1 MKKNLGKVIALSLL
15 TASVFSMAQCQVGYC
30 ELAIHKEGNDLV
42 GVGEKC
48 HGLFL
53 CSTGYYDTETVYSG
67 YSAYNNEK
75 YNNINIVMN
84 LDSTKEDIDVK
95 PEIDSQI
102 KSATALQV
110 NSNAKVSCE
119 GNVFVLNSSKMN
131 PEKFP
136 TINGIYARGEGADK
150 KAEIDFSNANSVY
163 INSILNGEKGDA
175 VTAKKYGQ
183 VSISTKNKDCIT
195 RIIGDIDFNSNDV
208 NGTEGSIN
216 YTEKPQIEAKNGQ
229 VDLAISNAKSF
240 WYGDEQNLY
249 EEKDTN
255 VEYKWAD
262 FKEKYPTQ
270 ANMYLQRNPDVDEAD
285 LLKNADFRVKA
296 IGHGT
301 FNFTLEKGGEWIYI
315 ENPNI
320 SNVKLKDGGIINLAD
335 KEISEKFTAANQSFK
350 TTVTGREIIVET
362 QLPVGEKIMPH
373 RYIRIY
379 NLGSGDKDQGGI
391 FKLDL
396 QYNDASKQA
405 NYKSTDVGDKSDY
418 IFVKNGSG
426 IYDVQFELANS
437 KLEDM
442 QNGDKLYFANDE
454 SKGVTFVSSTVDA
467 LPEKNSAS
475 DIYNY
480 KYAVDSAD
488 AEENHQGT
496 DWFITLN
503 ENGTNENITSVDGA
517 MKAGYALGT
526 EMDRLNKR
534 LGESRY
540 LSDEKGLW
548 VRYRHARVG
557 MDNSFKTNSNMFQLG
572 YDKQVLEDD
581 GTHYRGLALDYTH
594 GDTSLLGLRGNGE
607 HDRYSLSLYDTW
619 TGDKGHYRDLV
630 IRGGRINSEFDVDNS
645 FSETIS
651 SDYHQWFGSISG
663 EWGRKKDTGHDWYF
677 EPQTQ
682 LQLARVGGADYVT
695 NHDVRVEQDGAT
707 SLIGRLGFRLGREFD
722 KNDAAKR
729 DNYYIKAD
737 LMHEFCGDQEYR
749 VTGKDGSLS
758 KTYDGKDTWFDV
770 GVGADI
776 TISRNTY
783 FWVDVER
790 TLGGDFDRTW
800 QVNGGFRWEF

>member
-1 MKKNLGKVIALSLL
+1 MNAK
-15 TASVFSMAQCQVGYC
+15 
-30 ELAIHKEGNDLV
+30 
-42 GVGEKC
+42 
-48 HGLFL
+48 
-53 CSTGYYDTETVYSG
+53 
-67 YSAYNNEK
+67 
-75 YNNINIVMN
+75 NINITTQAAGNKNEAIVSQQ
-84 LDSTKEDIDVK
+84 DGSVK
-95 PEIDSQI
+95 INAAE
-102 KSATALQV
+102 KLSAESKG
-110 NSNAKVSCE
+110 NNAY
-119 GNVFVLNSSKMN
+119 
-131 PEKFP
+131 
-136 TINGIYARGEGADK
+136 TIYAWG
-150 KAEIDFSNANSVY
+150 
-163 INSILNGEKGDA
+163 
-175 VTAKKYGQ
+175 
-183 VSISTKNKDCIT
+183 
-195 RIIGDIDFNSNDV
+195 GDIDITSKINEIKSDYVGIAAFQSVQKYPSWNEDVTEIIGWDTVVQDSSVKLEADNNIITAKNYAVYAKDKSSVSVISNDTTQMTGNVYAENKSVVGVNYDSQDSFLKGYVKTVDATTNLDFTDNARWKMTGNSNVTNLKAD
-208 NGTEGSIN
+208 NAFIN
-216 YTEKPQIEAKNGQ
+216 MKGNASTLT
-229 VDLAISNAKSF
+229 VDN
-240 WYGDEQNLY
+240 
-249 EEKDTN
+249 
-255 VEYKWAD
+255 
-262 FKEKYPTQ
+262 
-270 ANMYLQRNPDVDEAD
+270 
-285 LLKNADFRVKA
+285 
-296 IGHGT
+296 
-301 FNFTLEKGGEWIYI
+301 NFTGTGSTFVLD
-315 ENPNI
+315 
-320 SNVKLKDGGIINLAD
+320 LD
-335 KEISEKFTAANQSFK
+335 AANKNKKEAS
-350 TTVTGREIIVET
+350 TTSD
-362 QLPVGEKIMPH
+362 
-373 RYIRIY
+373 YIYLNGNSGGGAHNIY
-379 NLGSGDKDQGGI
+379 FDV
-391 FKLDL
+391 
-396 QYNDASKQA
+396 DASKI
-405 NYKSTDVGDKSDY
+405 STDMNV
-418 IFVKNGSG
+418 
-426 IYDVQFELANS
+426 
-437 KLEDM
+437 
-442 QNGDKLYFANDE
+442 GDKLYFAYVKDG
-454 SKGVTFVSSTVDA
+454 KATFDSAVDLEKVSA
-467 LPEKNSAS
+467 EN
-475 DIYNY
+475 IYDY
-480 KYAVDSAD
+480 KYGVGSDANEDKSKDWYIGLAD
-488 AEENHQGT
+488 KTE
-496 DWFITLN
+496 N
-503 ENGTNENITSVDGA
+503 ENVTSVDGA

-581 GTHYRGLALDYTH
+581 GTHYRGLAFDYTH

-645 FSETIS
+645 NSKTIS

-695 NHDVRVEQDGAT
+695 NHGVRVEQDGAT

-749 VTGKDGSLS
+749 VTGTDGSLS

>member
-1 MKKNLGKVIALSLL
+1 MKKNLGKIIALSLL
-15 TASVFSMAQCQVGYC
+15 TASVFSLGTYGVASAKEYNTISSITVNEPDEDINIDWTNGYKDVSPIWIGADITAKSLQIINPTNDETNGKGINAYAHAVTVNAKSIIIDTYDDGIFTTGRTVDGGALKPG
-30 ELAIHKEGNDLV
+30 ELPDVKINGFDLLKIKSINGYGIVNNGNGNGPRNGATYGGV
-42 GVGEKC
+42 YVNGNAGSTIYISNGKNRAAVGEMSDQTTDIR
-48 HGLFL
+48 GGNVLVE
-53 CSTGYYDTETVYSG
+53 TENQSKGALYAGFGKSWTSG
-67 YSAYNNEK
+67 GTLNVTAD
-75 YNNINIVMN
+75 N
-84 LDSTKEDIDVK
+84 LISLDNKVASY
-95 PEIDSQI
+95 
-102 KSATALQV
+102 AV
-110 NSNAKVSCE
+110 NST
-119 GNVFVLNSSKMN
+119 SKG
-131 PEKFP
+131 
-136 TINGIYARGEGADK
+136 TINVNADK
-150 KAEIDFSNANSVY
+150 KASLKVNGKVNASSSSTVNANFIDEKSF
-163 INSILNGEKGDA
+163 LNGAIVTTLPYRWIAGGTTNIEFTNGALWNVAGDSN
-175 VTAKKYGQ
+175 VTNLTVDDKTVINMSNNENLGALKVEFARFNDQDNTISFEAKDIRKDAKASKVTIDNSLTGTG
-183 VSISTKNKDCIT
+183 STFVLDLDATNKNTKHESDTSDYIYL
-195 RIIGDIDFNSNDV
+195 
-208 NGTEGSIN
+208 NGTSEGAHNI
-216 YTEKPQIEAKNGQ
+216 Y
-229 VDLAISNAKSF
+229 F
-240 WYGDEQNLY
+240 
-249 EEKDTN
+249 
-255 VEYKWAD
+255 
-262 FKEKYPTQ
+262 
-270 ANMYLQRNPDVDEAD
+270 DV
-285 LLKNADFRVKA
+285 
-296 IGHGT
+296 
-301 FNFTLEKGGEWIYI
+301 
-315 ENPNI
+315 
-320 SNVKLKDGGIINLAD
+320 
-335 KEISEKFTAANQSFK
+335 
-350 TTVTGREIIVET
+350 
-362 QLPVGEKIMPH
+362 
-373 RYIRIY
+373 
-379 NLGSGDKDQGGI
+379 
-391 FKLDL
+391 
-396 QYNDASKQA
+396 DASKI
-405 NYKSTDVGDKSDY
+405 STDMNV
-418 IFVKNGSG
+418 
-426 IYDVQFELANS
+426 
-437 KLEDM
+437 
-442 QNGDKLYFANDE
+442 GDKLYFAYVKDGNA
-454 SKGVTFVSSTVDA
+454 TFDSAVDLEKVSA
-467 LPEKNSAS
+467 EN
-475 DIYNY
+475 IYDY
-480 KYAVDSAD
+480 KYGVDKD
-488 AEENHQGT
+488 ANTDKQGNDWYIGLT
-496 DWFITLN
+496 DKT
-503 ENGTNENITSVDGA
+503 ENENITSVDGA

-581 GTHYRGLALDYTH
+581 GTYYRGLALDYTH

-645 FSETIS
+645 NSETIS

-695 NHDVRVEQDGAT
+695 NHGVRVEQDGAT

-737 LMHEFCGDQEYR
+737 LLHEFCGDQEYR

>member
-1 MKKNLGKVIALSLL
+1 MKKNLVKAIVLGLMTTSICSVAGAEDLTIKAENQHCAYMVSGAESYDNVTISLAGEYDKSGPTALNVSGNSSI
-15 TASVFSMAQCQVGYC
+15 TATGDISIINTCKDISDMPTVNGAYV
-30 ELAIHKEGNDLV
+30 L
-42 GVGEKC
+42 GEK
-48 HGLFL
+48 
-53 CSTGYYDTETVYSG
+53 
-67 YSAYNNEK
+67 
-75 YNNINIVMN
+75 
-84 LDSTKEDIDVK
+84 
-95 PEIDSQI
+95 
-102 KSATALQV
+102 AL
-110 NSNAKVSCE
+110 
-119 GNVFVLNSSKMN
+119 
-131 PEKFP
+131 
-136 TINGIYARGEGADK
+136 
-150 KAEIDFSNANSVY
+150 IDFSNARTVT
-163 INSILNGEKGDA
+163 IKSIDGSEKGDA
-175 VTAKKYGQ
+175 ISAKQGATVK
-183 VSISTKNKDCIT
+183 ISTKKQKDCYT
-195 RIIGDIDFNSNDV
+195 QIIGDIDFDTNKFKVGFTTTADITA
-208 NGTEGSIN
+208 NGTVKLDLN
-216 YTEKPQIEAKNGQ
+216 NG
-229 VDLAISNAKSF
+229 NSF

-249 EEKDTN
+249 EE
-255 VEYKWAD
+255 YKNKKMTWAD
-262 FKEKYPTQ
+262 FQKEYPSQAEQIIEKAGSLASFLNLIKFVVTTQ
-270 ANMYLQRNPDVDEAD
+270 GSGVLD
-285 LLKNADFRVKA
+285 LS
-296 IGHGT
+296 
-301 FNFTLEKGGEWIYI
+301 LEDGGEWIYTN
-315 ENPNI
+315 NPNI
-320 SNVKLKDGGIINLAD
+320 SNVTLNEKGVINLVDSDINKKFAAVG
-335 KEISEKFTAANQSFK
+335 ISDGTKL
-350 TTVTGREIIVET
+350 G
-362 QLPVGEKIMPH
+362 H
-373 RYIRIY
+373 RYVIVHKLQSK
-379 NLGSGDKDQGGI
+379 NGQGGI
-391 FKLDL
+391 FNVDL
-396 QYNDASKQA
+396 QYEKNSK
-405 NYKSTDVGDKSDY
+405 NVNVPIYKYEDVGDKSDY
-418 IFVKNGSG
+418 IFIKQGSG
-426 IYDVQFELANS
+426 TYDVQFELANS

-442 QNGDKLYFANDE
+442 QNGDRLYFANDE
-454 SKGVTFVSSTVDA
+454 SKGVTFVSSKVEA

-488 AEENHQGT
+488 AEGNHQGT

-503 ENGTNENITSVDGA
+503 ENGTNENVTSVDGA

-645 FSETIS
+645 NSETIS

-695 NHDVRVEQDGAT
+695 NHGVRVEQDGAT

-737 LMHEFCGDQEYR
+737 LLHEFCGDQEYR

>member
-1 MKKNLGKVIALSLL
+1 MKKNLGKIIALGLV
-15 TASVFSMAQCQVGYC
+15 TASICSVTSAENLKGKYKTTGTGDPYRLSVKYDNKVANYQNIDIKMYGKTISRTTAFLTVKNSKNFNAVGGDKISIINTALGTPTWGVFPPNSDAVFALGGSTINLNAKNVYIA
-30 ELAIHKEGNDLV
+30 AIGSPRDDSAISAKNTV
-42 GVGEKC
+42 N
-48 HGLFL
+48 
-53 CSTGYYDTETVYSG
+53 STGGDNTVNVSG
-67 YSAYNNEK
+67 GT
-75 YNNINIVMN
+75 V
-84 LDSTKEDIDVK
+84 
-95 PEIDSQI
+95 Q
-102 KSATALQV
+102 
-110 NSNAKVSCE
+110 
-119 GNVFVLNSSKMN
+119 
-131 PEKFP
+131 
-136 TINGIYARGEGADK
+136 
-150 KAEIDFSNANSVY
+150 
-163 INSILNGEKGDA
+163 
-175 VTAKKYGQ
+175 
-183 VSISTKNKDCIT
+183 
-195 RIIGDIDFNSNDV
+195 IIGDLDFLGSTRP
-208 NGTEGSIN
+208 GTNKI
-216 YTEKPQIEAKNGQ
+216 TL
-229 VDLAISNAKSF
+229 DLSSPNSF
-240 WYGDEQNLY
+240 WYGSVRGAAQDKIATVSLTNGAQWIYDQNSSIQNL
-249 EEKDTN
+249 
-255 VEYKWAD
+255 
-262 FKEKYPTQ
+262 
-270 ANMYLQRNPDVDEAD
+270 
-285 LLKNADFRVKA
+285 
-296 IGHGT
+296 
-301 FNFTLEKGGEWIYI
+301 TL
-315 ENPNI
+315 
-320 SNVKLKDGGIINLAD
+320 DGGIVNLDD
-335 KEISEKFTAANQSFK
+335 KEIAKVYATTFVPGIDTDGNDKKFYLKDYRYKSK
-350 TTVTGREIIVET
+350 HCSVTID
-362 QLPVGEKIMPH
+362 
-373 RYIRIY
+373 
-379 NLGSGDKDQGGI
+379 NLNGAGGI

-396 QYNDASKQA
+396 QYNDDSKNAS
-405 NYKSTDVGDKSDY
+405 YKSASVGNKSDY
-418 IFVKNGSG
+418 IFIKNGSG
-426 IYDVQFELANS
+426 THDVQFDSKNS
-437 KLEDM
+437 NLDKM
-442 QNGDKLYFANDE
+442 QNGDKLYFANDQ
-454 SKGVTFVSSTVDA
+454 SKGVEFISSTVEA

-480 KYAVDSAD
+480 KYAVDSAN
-488 AEENHQGT
+488 AEGNHKGT

-503 ENGTNENITSVDGA
+503 ENGTNENVTSVDGA

-619 TGDKGHYRDLV
+619 MGDKGHYRDLV

-645 FSETIS
+645 NSATIS

-695 NHDVRVEQDGAT
+695 NHGVRVEQDGAT